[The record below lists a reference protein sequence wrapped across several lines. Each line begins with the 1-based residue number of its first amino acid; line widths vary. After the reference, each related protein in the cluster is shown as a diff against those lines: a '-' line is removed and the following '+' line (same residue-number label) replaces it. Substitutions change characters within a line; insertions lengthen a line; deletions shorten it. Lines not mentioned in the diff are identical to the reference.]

1 MYIPDLQIQP
11 LFCAQVFMPSA
22 TGSEE
27 PVSAATILRSEARR
41 ALARNLMNGT
51 EFVHQVCQSGATGLE
66 EEGSAATI
74 PAIERSNKLSGFV
87 HLRAVSCVSV
97 LYFYLMEFF
106 FLNDQYIFFISE
118 YGGWTNHKTELRI
131 KRTPLSTK
139 QLTIPRRLTWHDMVK
154 KGVVLCR

>member
-1 MYIPDLQIQP
+1 MYIPDLQIRP

-27 PVSAATILRSEARR
+27 PVSAATKLRSEARR

-74 PAIERSNKLSGFV
+74 PANERSNKLSGFV
-87 HLRAVSCVSV
+87 HLCAVSGVSV
-97 LYFYLMEFF
+97 LYFYLMDFF
-106 FLNDQYIFFISE
+106 FFYDQYIF
-118 YGGWTNHKTELRI
+118 
-131 KRTPLSTK
+131 LSANTGDGPTTR
-139 QLTIPRRLTWHDMVK
+139 QS
-154 KGVVLCR
+154 